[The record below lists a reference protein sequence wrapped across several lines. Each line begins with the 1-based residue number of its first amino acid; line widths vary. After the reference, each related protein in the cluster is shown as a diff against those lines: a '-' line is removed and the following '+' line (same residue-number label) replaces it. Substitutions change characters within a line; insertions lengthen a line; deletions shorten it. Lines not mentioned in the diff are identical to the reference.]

1 MEWRDWELF
10 CEVVQH
16 GGFSAAAR
24 VLGHPKS
31 SLSAAV
37 QRLEANLGLRLIERT
52 TRHLR
57 LTDAGDTIYRRVQ
70 PLFVALHETAGEAL
84 AMSAPCAGT
93 LRIKSPYEFGA
104 HHAGPVACELMGR
117 YPDLTIRIDVEH
129 EIVSPVAEN
138 YDIVFAMLE
147 APLPSTGIV
156 IRRVSSLERGLFA
169 APSLLERF
177 GEPRTLEELARIA
190 AADRSQRRALGDH
203 HAGRRHRTSRRAE
216 GPAGQFQRRHPL
228 QAALAGHGVL
238 RVTASFTRA
247 AVEAGLLRRL
257 LPDHVCEP
265 LNVHALL
272 PARQFVPAK
281 VRCSSTRWMPMA
293 AAAVRRQPIRGQSL
307 TSEVI
312 DRRAQTFDS
321 FVQPIHSALTKE
333 SNMTDHKTIA
343 NGYIDLWNERDA
355 QPPPRNAGGELDQRT
370 PAYVDPL
377 MSGDGH
383 DGVDALISACSNAF
397 RISNSS

>member
-10 CEVVQH
+10 CEVVEH

-57 LTDAGDTIYRRVQ
+57 LTDAGETIYKRVK
-70 PLFVALHETAGEAL
+70 PLFIALHDTHSEAL
-84 AMSAPCAGT
+84 AMSSTIAGT

-104 HHAGPVACELMGR
+104 HYVGPVASELMGR
-117 YPDLTIRIDVEH
+117 YPELAIRIDVEH
-129 EIVSPVAEN
+129 EIVNPVAEN
-138 YDIVFAMLE
+138 YDIVFAVIE
-147 APLPSTGIV
+147 TPLPSAGTI
-156 IRRVSSLERGLFA
+156 IRRVFSIERGLFA
-169 APSLLERF
+169 SPALLERF
-177 GEPRTLEELARIA
+177 GEPRSWEDLARFPLLTGPNDAPWALTTPLGTLEHLAVDKAR
-190 AADRSQRRALGDH
+190 L
-203 HAGRRHRTSRRAE
+203 TSSNA
-216 GPAGQFQRRHPL
+216 HIKL

-257 LPDHVCEP
+257 LPDHACEP

-281 VRCSSTRWMPMA
+281 VRCFLDALEAHAHDGP
-293 AAAVRRQPIRGQSL
+293 AVR
-307 TSEVI
+307 
-312 DRRAQTFDS
+312 A
-321 FVQPIHSALTKE
+321 
-333 SNMTDHKTIA
+333 
-343 NGYIDLWNERDA
+343 
-355 QPPPRNAGGELDQRT
+355 DQW
-370 PAYVDPL
+370 P
-377 MSGDGH
+377 G
-383 DGVDALISACSNAF
+383 
-397 RISNSS
+397 

>member
-1 MEWRDWELF
+1 MDWRDWELF

-37 QRLEANLGLRLIERT
+37 QRLEGHLGLRLIERT

-57 LTDAGDTIYRRVQ
+57 LTDAGETIYRRVT
-70 PLFVALHETAGEAL
+70 PLFTALHDTHGEAL
-84 AMSAPCAGT
+84 AMSSAVAGT

-104 HHAGPVACELMGR
+104 HHAGPVACELMAH

-129 EIVSPVAEN
+129 EIVNPVAEN

-147 APLPSTGIV
+147 APLPSAGIV
-156 IRRVSSLERGLFA
+156 IRRVFTLERALFA
-169 APSLLERF
+169 APSLLARF
-177 GEPRTLEELARIA
+177 GEPRTLEDLAN
-190 AADRSQRRALGDH
+190 LPLL
-203 HAGRRHRTSRRAE
+203 AGPNDTAWTLTAPGGKAE
-216 GPAGQFQRRHPL
+216 QLAVEKAKLVSSNAHIRL

-247 AVEAGLLRRL
+247 ATEAGSLRRL

-265 LNVHALL
+265 LSVHALL

-281 VRCSSTRWMPMA
+281 VRCFLDALEVHAHGRA
-293 AAAVRRQPIRGQSL
+293 AQEA
-307 TSEVI
+307 
-312 DRRAQTFDS
+312 
-321 FVQPIHSALTKE
+321 
-333 SNMTDHKTIA
+333 
-343 NGYIDLWNERDA
+343 
-355 QPPPRNAGGELDQRT
+355 
-370 PAYVDPL
+370 DPL
-377 MSGDGH
+377 PG
-383 DGVDALISACSNAF
+383 
-397 RISNSS
+397 

>member
-1 MEWRDWELF
+1 MDWRDWELF

-37 QRLEANLGLRLIERT
+37 QRLENNLGLRLIERT

-57 LTDAGDTIYRRVQ
+57 LTDAGETIYQRVK
-70 PLFVALHETAGEAL
+70 PLFVALHDSHGEAM
-84 AMSAPCAGT
+84 AMSSAIAGT
-93 LRIKSPYEFGA
+93 LRIKAPYEFGA

-117 YPDLTIRIDVEH
+117 YPDLVIRIDVEH
-129 EIVSPVAEN
+129 EFVSPVAEN

-156 IRRVSSLERGLFA
+156 IKRVSSLERGLFA
-169 APSLLERF
+169 APALLEKF
-177 GEPRTLEELARIA
+177 GEPGTVEDVAKFPLLTGPN
-190 AADRSQRRALGDH
+190 DTPWAL
-203 HAGRRHRTSRRAE
+203 TT
-216 GPAGQFQRRHPL
+216 PAGMSTHLAVANARLVSSNADIRL

-238 RVTASFTRA
+238 RVTASYTKA
-247 AVEAGLLRRL
+247 AVAAGLLRRL

-281 VRCSSTRWMPMA
+281 VRCFM
-293 AAAVRRQPIRGQSL
+293 
-307 TSEVI
+307 
-312 DRRAQTFDS
+312 
-321 FVQPIHSALTKE
+321 
-333 SNMTDHKTIA
+333 
-343 NGYIDLWNERDA
+343 
-355 QPPPRNAGGELDQRT
+355 
-370 PAYVDPL
+370 
-377 MSGDGH
+377 
-383 DGVDALISACSNAF
+383 DALEAHGG
-397 RISNSS
+397 NSVAEEIA

>member
-1 MEWRDWELF
+1 MDWRDWELF
-10 CEVVQH
+10 CEVVGH

-37 QRLEANLGLRLIERT
+37 QRLESNLGLRLIERT

-57 LTDAGDTIYRRVQ
+57 LTDAGETIYQRVR
-70 PLFVALHETAGEAL
+70 PLFIALHDSHGEAM
-84 AMSAPCAGT
+84 AMSSAIAGT

-104 HHAGPVACELMGR
+104 NHAGPVACELMGR
-117 YPDLTIRIDVEH
+117 YPDLVIRIDVEH
-129 EIVSPVAEN
+129 EFVSPVAEN

-169 APSLLERF
+169 APALLEMF
-177 GEPRTLEELARIA
+177 GEPRTLEDLARFPLLIGPS
-190 AADRSQRRALGDH
+190 DTPWAL
-203 HAGRRHRTSRRAE
+203 TT
-216 GPAGQFQRRHPL
+216 PAGVSEQLAIAKARLVSSNADIRL

-238 RVTASFTRA
+238 RVTASYTKA

-281 VRCSSTRWMPMA
+281 VRCFLDALEAHTRSGA
-293 AAAVRRQPIRGQSL
+293 AA
-307 TSEVI
+307 EVE
-312 DRRAQTFDS
+312 A
-321 FVQPIHSALTKE
+321 
-333 SNMTDHKTIA
+333 
-343 NGYIDLWNERDA
+343 
-355 QPPPRNAGGELDQRT
+355 
-370 PAYVDPL
+370 
-377 MSGDGH
+377 
-383 DGVDALISACSNAF
+383 
-397 RISNSS
+397 

>member
-1 MEWRDWELF
+1 MDWRDWELF

-37 QRLEANLGLRLIERT
+37 QRLENNLGLRLIERT

-57 LTDAGDTIYRRVQ
+57 LTDAGETIYQRVK
-70 PLFVALHETAGEAL
+70 PLFVALHDSHGEAM
-84 AMSAPCAGT
+84 AMSSAIAGT

-104 HHAGPVACELMGR
+104 NHAGPVACELMGR
-117 YPDLTIRIDVEH
+117 YPDLVIRIDVEH
-129 EIVSPVAEN
+129 EFVSPVAEN

-169 APSLLERF
+169 APALLEKF
-177 GEPRTLEELARIA
+177 GEPRTLEDLAKFPLLIGPSDTPWALTTPA
-190 AADRSQRRALGDH
+190 AVSEHLAVANARLVSSNADIR
-203 HAGRRHRTSRRAE
+203 
-216 GPAGQFQRRHPL
+216 L

-238 RVTASFTRA
+238 RVTASYTKA
-247 AVEAGLLRRL
+247 AVAAGLLRRL

-281 VRCSSTRWMPMA
+281 VRCFLDSLEAHTRSG
-293 AAAVRRQPIRGQSL
+293 AVA
-307 TSEVI
+307 EVE
-312 DRRAQTFDS
+312 A
-321 FVQPIHSALTKE
+321 
-333 SNMTDHKTIA
+333 
-343 NGYIDLWNERDA
+343 
-355 QPPPRNAGGELDQRT
+355 
-370 PAYVDPL
+370 
-377 MSGDGH
+377 
-383 DGVDALISACSNAF
+383 
-397 RISNSS
+397 